1 MDRRLGRPLPHQ
13 LPNQTR
19 VHLIPPQFFT
29 PDHAVLC
36 AYAALAAISNC
47 YSPVWGRLP
56 TRYSPVRRSVK
67 YQILRRVNDKCF
79 ARLACVKHAAS
90 VHPEPGSNSLIKCL
104 FQFKITTWL
113 SIPFTVFWFF
123 KPFLKMNVKEFS
135 FSCVS
140 LFNYQGSC
148 RLTASIF
155 YHIVFCLSST
165 FLKSFFAAFRHLC
178 SFATAILDYHICI
191 SLSRTFLNF
200 FQSFST
206 ASLSFCDS

>member
-1 MDRRLGRPLPHQ
+1 MFVPVQD
-13 LPNQTR
+13 N
-19 VHLIPPQFFT
+19 
-29 PDHAVLC
+29 C
-36 AYAALAAISNC
+36 LAI
-47 YSPVWGRLP
+47 Y
-56 TRYSPVRRSVK
+56 
-67 YQILRRVNDKCF
+67 
-79 ARLACVKHAAS
+79 
-90 VHPEPGSNSLIKCL
+90 
-104 FQFKITTWL
+104 
-113 SIPFTVFWFF
+113 PFYCFWFF

-148 RLTASIF
+148 RLTAPIF
-155 YHIVFCLSST
+155 YHIIFSLSST

-206 ASLSFCDS
+206 ALLSFCDSLTIISFVSIFVNTFLFFYFFVFIRLTATLI

>member
-1 MDRRLGRPLPHQ
+1 MFVPVQD
-13 LPNQTR
+13 N
-19 VHLIPPQFFT
+19 
-29 PDHAVLC
+29 
-36 AYAALAAISNC
+36 YLAI
-47 YSPVWGRLP
+47 Y
-56 TRYSPVRRSVK
+56 
-67 YQILRRVNDKCF
+67 
-79 ARLACVKHAAS
+79 
-90 VHPEPGSNSLIKCL
+90 
-104 FQFKITTWL
+104 
-113 SIPFTVFWFF
+113 PFYCFWFF

-148 RLTASIF
+148 RLTASTF

-165 FLKSFFAAFRHLC
+165 FLKSFFNAFRHLC

-206 ASLSFCDS
+206 ALLSFCDSLTIISFVSIFVNTFLFFYFFVFIRLTATLI

>member
-1 MDRRLGRPLPHQ
+1 M
-13 LPNQTR
+13 
-19 VHLIPPQFFT
+19 
-29 PDHAVLC
+29 
-36 AYAALAAISNC
+36 AI
-47 YSPVWGRLP
+47 Y
-56 TRYSPVRRSVK
+56 
-67 YQILRRVNDKCF
+67 
-79 ARLACVKHAAS
+79 
-90 VHPEPGSNSLIKCL
+90 
-104 FQFKITTWL
+104 
-113 SIPFTVFWFF
+113 PFYCFWFF

-206 ASLSFCDS
+206 ASLSFFATARLDYHIFPTLSTTFFFYFTYFSPAIRWWHLLYHLLTFLSIKKQKNPAKFSCFFIS

>member
-1 MDRRLGRPLPHQ
+1 MFVPVQD
-13 LPNQTR
+13 N
-19 VHLIPPQFFT
+19 
-29 PDHAVLC
+29 
-36 AYAALAAISNC
+36 YLAI
-47 YSPVWGRLP
+47 Y
-56 TRYSPVRRSVK
+56 
-67 YQILRRVNDKCF
+67 
-79 ARLACVKHAAS
+79 
-90 VHPEPGSNSLIKCL
+90 
-104 FQFKITTWL
+104 
-113 SIPFTVFWFF
+113 PFYCFWFF

-206 ASLSFCDS
+206 ALLSFCDSLTIISFVSIFVNTFLFFYFFLFFRLTATLI

>member
-1 MDRRLGRPLPHQ
+1 MFVPVQD
-13 LPNQTR
+13 N
-19 VHLIPPQFFT
+19 
-29 PDHAVLC
+29 
-36 AYAALAAISNC
+36 YLAI
-47 YSPVWGRLP
+47 Y
-56 TRYSPVRRSVK
+56 
-67 YQILRRVNDKCF
+67 
-79 ARLACVKHAAS
+79 
-90 VHPEPGSNSLIKCL
+90 
-104 FQFKITTWL
+104 
-113 SIPFTVFWFF
+113 PFYCFWFF

-148 RLTASIF
+148 RLTASTF

-165 FLKSFFAAFRHLC
+165 FLKSFFDTFRHLC

-206 ASLSFCDS
+206 ASLSFFATARLDYHIFLTLSTVFFNSLIAVTEKEGFEPSRRY

>member
-1 MDRRLGRPLPHQ
+1 MFVPVQD
-13 LPNQTR
+13 N
-19 VHLIPPQFFT
+19 
-29 PDHAVLC
+29 C
-36 AYAALAAISNC
+36 LAI
-47 YSPVWGRLP
+47 Y
-56 TRYSPVRRSVK
+56 
-67 YQILRRVNDKCF
+67 
-79 ARLACVKHAAS
+79 
-90 VHPEPGSNSLIKCL
+90 
-104 FQFKITTWL
+104 
-113 SIPFTVFWFF
+113 PFYCFWFF

-148 RLTASIF
+148 RLTASTF
-155 YHIVFCLSST
+155 YHIVFSLSST

-206 ASLSFCDS
+206 ALLSFCDSLTIISFVSIFVNTFLFFYFFVFIRLTATLI